1 MRISDWSSYVCSS
14 DLLAPAIR
22 PPRQPGI
29 ELDGMET
36 TRARDHSVE
45 ARPNLRNRPAC
56 APSPLA
62 SAIIIQSRS
71 RWSHAA
77 ARLEDIR
84 LSPSPAVAHAPDQP
98 DSSASVE
105 RLHQLVLRS
114 LDNDQH
120 KHGRAP
126 RRE

>member
-1 MRISDWSSYVCSS
+1 
-14 DLLAPAIR
+14 
-22 PPRQPGI
+22 
-29 ELDGMET
+29 MET

-114 LDNDQH
+114 LDDDQAIAVVSIPLSGKPSIATH
-120 KHGRAP
+120 KLGNQACR
-126 RRE
+126 

>member
-1 MRISDWSSYVCSS
+1 
-14 DLLAPAIR
+14 
-22 PPRQPGI
+22 
-29 ELDGMET
+29 MEY
-36 TRARDHSVE
+36 RCVPFRS
-45 ARPNLRNRPAC
+45 LRNRPAC
-56 APSPLA
+56 APSSLA

-114 LDNDQH
+114 LDDEQAIDVVSIPLSGKTSIADH
-120 KHGRAP
+120 LVIGSARTARDRKSVG
-126 RRE
+126 

>member
-1 MRISDWSSYVCSS
+1 
-14 DLLAPAIR
+14 
-22 PPRQPGI
+22 
-29 ELDGMET
+29 MET

-77 ARLEDIR
+77 ARLEENR
-84 LSPSPAVAHAPDQP
+84 LSPSPAVAHAPAQP
-98 DSSASVE
+98 DSSSSVE
-105 RLHQLVLRS
+105 RLPQLVLLS
-114 LDNDQH
+114 
-120 KHGRAP
+120 RADVP
-126 RRE
+126 AIAVVSIPFSGTPYITVHMSIH

>member
-1 MRISDWSSYVCSS
+1 MS
-14 DLLAPAIR
+14 
-22 PPRQPGI
+22 
-29 ELDGMET
+29 
-36 TRARDHSVE
+36 
-45 ARPNLRNRPAC
+45 
-56 APSPLA
+56 
-62 SAIIIQSRS
+62 QSRS

-114 LDNDQH
+114 LDDDQAIDVVSIPLSGKTSIADH
-120 KHGRAP
+120 MVIGSGRSARP
-126 RRE
+126 VASMATKRAAHNGRGAGRERV

>member
-1 MRISDWSSYVCSS
+1 MS
-14 DLLAPAIR
+14 
-22 PPRQPGI
+22 
-29 ELDGMET
+29 
-36 TRARDHSVE
+36 
-45 ARPNLRNRPAC
+45 
-56 APSPLA
+56 
-62 SAIIIQSRS
+62 QSRS

-114 LDNDQH
+114 LDDDQAIDVVSIPLSGKTSIADH
-120 KHGRAP
+120 MIKIGRASC
-126 RRE
+126 RERVCKYVWILVVGVSLKKKDIK

>member
-1 MRISDWSSYVCSS
+1 
-14 DLLAPAIR
+14 
-22 PPRQPGI
+22 
-29 ELDGMET
+29 MET

-84 LSPSPAVAHAPDQP
+84 LSPRSEEHTSELQSLLRISYAVFRLITKKHIQPQTFRPPDTKTQ
-98 DSSASVE
+98 
-105 RLHQLVLRS
+105 S
-114 LDNDQH
+114 LSRNLIEHNTQSITTS
-120 KHGRAP
+120 
-126 RRE
+126 